1 MKKFFEELSRRLRE
15 GGVESSNVEDRR
27 LEIFLHGQPVLF
39 VSPGNDVFLFPA
51 GSNNPEASE
60 LYHRVAQ
67 TADEVYTYVEAV
79 QTAPTLH
86 ISGLSEKFHLLADFG
101 GAVLAGRELENGRGY
116 QFVTWI
122 WDYNRTGVSYGH
134 YYDEDFCGA
143 KQDFAVRSGLISKT
157 QLFSPEEL
165 PGFDSGIFRTHPS
178 CRPAQEDSG
187 CGTLERAGSGSPA
200 HSVRPPQKPLC
211 GQGMG

>member
-86 ISGLSEKFHLLADFG
+86 ISGLSEKFHLLADL
-101 GAVLAGRELENGRGY
+101 AAQCWLAGS
-116 QFVTWI
+116 WKMA
-122 WDYNRTGVSYGH
+122 
-134 YYDEDFCGA
+134 GA
-143 KQDFAVRSGLISKT
+143 IS
-157 QLFSPEEL
+157 LSL
-165 PGFDSGIFRTHPS
+165 
-178 CRPAQEDSG
+178 
-187 CGTLERAGSGSPA
+187 GSGTITEPA
-200 HSVRPPQKPLC
+200 
-211 GQGMG
+211 

>member
-67 TADEVYTYVEAV
+67 TADEVYTYVEEV

-134 YYDEDFCGA
+134 YYAEAGKDMPDILVS
-143 KQDFAVRSGLISKT
+143 D
-157 QLFSPEEL
+157 L
-165 PGFDSGIFRTHPS
+165 PDDSIVHYVNRTIREWS
-178 CRPAQEDSG
+178 EKLYSTNKEKKDD
-187 CGTLERAGSGSPA
+187 
-200 HSVRPPQKPLC
+200 
-211 GQGMG
+211 

>member
-67 TADEVYTYVEAV
+67 TADEV
-79 QTAPTLH
+79 TLM
-86 ISGLSEKFHLLADFG
+86 LRRFKL
-101 GAVLAGRELENGRGY
+101 
-116 QFVTWI
+116 
-122 WDYNRTGVSYGH
+122 
-134 YYDEDFCGA
+134 
-143 KQDFAVRSGLISKT
+143 
-157 QLFSPEEL
+157 
-165 PGFDSGIFRTHPS
+165 
-178 CRPAQEDSG
+178 
-187 CGTLERAGSGSPA
+187 
-200 HSVRPPQKPLC
+200 RPPFISAV
-211 GQGMG
+211 

>member
-86 ISGLSEKFHLLADFG
+86 ISGLSEYSARDCAPQPLKLSIHSG
-101 GAVLAGRELENGRGY
+101 GIE
-116 QFVTWI
+116 
-122 WDYNRTGVSYGH
+122 
-134 YYDEDFCGA
+134 
-143 KQDFAVRSGLISKT
+143 
-157 QLFSPEEL
+157 
-165 PGFDSGIFRTHPS
+165 HP
-178 CRPAQEDSG
+178 CR
-187 CGTLERAGSGSPA
+187 CR
-200 HSVRPPQKPLC
+200 
-211 GQGMG
+211 

>member
-67 TADEVYTYVEAV
+67 TADEVYTYVERFK
-79 QTAPTLH
+79 L
-86 ISGLSEKFHLLADFG
+86 
-101 GAVLAGRELENGRGY
+101 
-116 QFVTWI
+116 
-122 WDYNRTGVSYGH
+122 
-134 YYDEDFCGA
+134 
-143 KQDFAVRSGLISKT
+143 
-157 QLFSPEEL
+157 
-165 PGFDSGIFRTHPS
+165 
-178 CRPAQEDSG
+178 
-187 CGTLERAGSGSPA
+187 
-200 HSVRPPQKPLC
+200 RPPLPSAV
-211 GQGMG
+211 

>member
-67 TADEVYTYVEAV
+67 TADEVYTYVEEV

-116 QFVTWI
+116 GRAVCNGRFRDWDTGI
-122 WDYNRTGVSYGH
+122 W
-134 YYDEDFCGA
+134 YYALDILNVMPLTEPTDSLTSFMDRELN
-143 KQDFAVRSGLISKT
+143 KIYT
-157 QLFSPEEL
+157 QIDRLW
-165 PGFDSGIFRTHPS
+165 
-178 CRPAQEDSG
+178 
-187 CGTLERAGSGSPA
+187 
-200 HSVRPPQKPLC
+200 
-211 GQGMG
+211 

>member
-1 MKKFFEELSRRLRE
+1 MKKFFEELSRCLRE

-67 TADEVYTYVEAV
+67 TADEVYTYVEEV

-122 WDYNRTGVSYGH
+122 WDYTARCA
-134 YYDEDFCGA
+134 D
-143 KQDFAVRSGLISKT
+143 
-157 QLFSPEEL
+157 
-165 PGFDSGIFRTHPS
+165 
-178 CRPAQEDSG
+178 
-187 CGTLERAGSGSPA
+187 
-200 HSVRPPQKPLC
+200 
-211 GQGMG
+211 

>member
-67 TADEVYTYVEAV
+67 TADEVYTYSLAAFPVLLSLWRSFHRSAV
-79 QTAPTLH
+79 
-86 ISGLSEKFHLLADFG
+86 F
-101 GAVLAGRELENGRGY
+101 
-116 QFVTWI
+116 
-122 WDYNRTGVSYGH
+122 
-134 YYDEDFCGA
+134 
-143 KQDFAVRSGLISKT
+143 RS
-157 QLFSPEEL
+157 FSPAL
-165 PGFDSGIFRTHPS
+165 DLGKRQIFKQKTPRRYIPRPGRS
-178 CRPAQEDSG
+178 CWLYSVFI
-187 CGTLERAGSGSPA
+187 GS
-200 HSVRPPQKPLC
+200 
-211 GQGMG
+211 

>member
-67 TADEVYTYVEAV
+67 TADEVYTYRPSILVTHVAISIIATVSMETIPWSSNSSKNTRA
-79 QTAPTLH
+79 TLVTVLTE
-86 ISGLSEKFHLLADFG
+86 LSAQLLC
-101 GAVLAGRELENGRGY
+101 V
-116 QFVTWI
+116 VTCALNLSRI
-122 WDYNRTGVSYGH
+122 
-134 YYDEDFCGA
+134 A
-143 KQDFAVRSGLISKT
+143 
-157 QLFSPEEL
+157 
-165 PGFDSGIFRTHPS
+165 
-178 CRPAQEDSG
+178 
-187 CGTLERAGSGSPA
+187 
-200 HSVRPPQKPLC
+200 LC
-211 GQGMG
+211 